1 VPEAKDDDPVTALRG
16 HVDAAHAA
24 ADKLVREASQRAQE
38 ADRAYRERLGDVP
51 SRGWDVDDEHRPPSQ
66 TSELQVV
73 VALLDAIRGS
83 IPAELS
89 QQLAEALRELLMAVR
104 ALIDWYLERL
114 ERGPRKPDDPDDR
127 VEEIP
132 IS

>member
-1 VPEAKDDDPVTALRG
+1 MSDEPDPVQSLRS

-24 ADKLVREASQRAQE
+24 ADKLVREASERARE
-38 ADRAYRERLGDVP
+38 ADRAYREQLGEVP
-51 SRGWDVDDEHRPPSQ
+51 ARGWDVGAEHQPESA

-114 ERGPRKPDDPDDR
+114 ERTAGRGPDDPDDR
-127 VEEIP
+127 IQEIP

>member
-1 VPEAKDDDPVTALRG
+1 VPDADDPVSALRG

-24 ADKLVREASQRAQE
+24 AEKLVQVASKRAQE
-38 ADRAYRERLGDVP
+38 ADRAYREQLGNVP
-51 SRGWDVDDEHRPPSQ
+51 PRGWDVGSEHQPPP
-66 TSELQVV
+66 TTPSELQVIV
-73 VALLDAIRGS
+73 GLLDAIRGS
-83 IPAELS
+83 MPAELT

-114 ERGPRKPDDPDDR
+114 ERGPRKPSDPDDR
-127 VEEIP
+127 IEEIP

>member
-1 VPEAKDDDPVTALRG
+1 VPEDDAVSALRG

-24 ADKLVREASQRAQE
+24 ADRLVREASQRAEE
-38 ADRAYRERLGDVP
+38 ADRAYREQLGDVP
-51 SRGWDVDDEHRPPSQ
+51 PRGWDVSEEHRPPTQ
-66 TSELQVV
+66 VSELQVV

-104 ALIDWYLERL
+104 ALIDWYLDRL
-114 ERGPRKPDDPDDR
+114 ERGPRGPDEPDDR
-127 VEEIP
+127 VEDIP

>member
-1 VPEAKDDDPVTALRG
+1 MPRDDDNTVSALRG

-24 ADKLVREASQRAQE
+24 ADKLVREASARAD
-38 ADRAYRERLGDVP
+38 AAYREKLGDVP
-51 SRGWDVDDEHRPPSQ
+51 EKGWDVGPDHQPPPEGP
-66 TSELQVV
+66 SELQVV

-104 ALIDWYLERL
+104 ALIDWYLDRL
-114 ERGPRKPDDPDDR
+114 ERSPKADPGEDR
-127 VEEIP
+127 VQDIP